1 MRDSFARSRVAGTLV
16 AGTLCAG
23 VALALSTALAT
34 AAEIRVVTVGAL
46 RNAMTPLGADFTKQS
61 GNQVNYTFTNP
72 ANLKK
77 ILGEGQYDVI
87 IAAAPSIDELD
98 KSGGL
103 QAGSRVKAVRVGIGV
118 AVREGAPKPDLSTP
132 DAFKKAIMAAR
143 NIVYTDPATPN
154 GSGVVTMRIL
164 AAAGLADA
172 VKAKGKQEG
181 LGPGKALIAKG
192 EYEMGL
198 FNISEATIPGV
209 VVAGPVPAP
218 LQDYTNYDAAVLS
231 GAASKDAAA
240 AFLKYVTGKPAATT
254 WKAAYIDAM

>member
-1 MRDSFARSRVAGTLV
+1 MRNLFAGST
-16 AGTLCAG
+16 CAG
-23 VALALSTALAT
+23 LALGFSIGMAS
-34 AAEIRVVTVGAL
+34 AAEIKVVTVGAL
-46 RNAMTPLGADFTKQS
+46 QNGLKPLAADFTKQS

-72 ANLKK
+72 ANLKNV
-77 ILGEGQYDVI
+77 LVGGQFDAI
-87 IAAAPSIDELD
+87 IAAAPSVEELD

-103 QAGSRVKAVRVGIGV
+103 QPGSLVKAVRVGIGV
-118 AVREGAPKPDLSTP
+118 AVRDGAPRPDVSTP

-143 NIVYTDPATPN
+143 NIVYTDPTTAN
-154 GSGVVTMRIL
+154 GSGVLTMRIL

-181 LGPGKALIAKG
+181 LGPGKELIAKG

-218 LQDYTNYDAAVLS
+218 LQEYTTYDAAVMS
-231 GAASKDAAA
+231 GSANKDAAA
-240 AFLKYVTGKPAATT
+240 AFVKFATDKPAAAT
-254 WKAAYIDAM
+254 WKAASIETLP

>member
-1 MRDSFARSRVAGTLV
+1 MREMFAKS
-16 AGTLCAG
+16 LCAG
-23 VALALSTALAT
+23 LALALSAAWAT
-34 AAEIRVVTVGAL
+34 AGEIRVVTVGAL
-46 RNAMTPLGADFTKQS
+46 QSALKPIGADYTKQS
-61 GNQVNYTFTNP
+61 GDQVSYMFTNP

-77 ILGEGQYDVI
+77 ALSEGQYDVI
-87 IAAAPSIDELD
+87 IAAAPSIEELD

-118 AVREGAPKPDLSTP
+118 AVREGAPKPDVSTP
-132 DAFKKAIMAAR
+132 DAFKKAVTAAR

-164 AAAGLADA
+164 AAAGLMDA
-172 VKAKGKQEG
+172 VKAKGRQEG
-181 LGPGKALIAKG
+181 LGPGKELIAKG

-231 GAASKDAAA
+231 GAANKDAAA
-240 AFLKYVTGKPAATT
+240 GFLKYVTGKPAAAA
-254 WKAAYIDAM
+254 WKAANIDAM

>member
-1 MRDSFARSRVAGTLV
+1 MRDVFVRS
-16 AGTLCAG
+16 LCAAA
-23 VALALSTALAT
+23 ALALSTTLAM
-34 AAEIRVVTVGAL
+34 AGEIRVVSVGAL
-46 RNAMTPLGADFTKQS
+46 QSGLKPLGADYGKQ
-61 GNQVNYTFTNP
+61 GGDQVNYMFTNP

-77 ILGEGQYDVI
+77 VLGDNQYDVI
-87 IAAAPSIDELD
+87 IAAAPSIEELD

-118 AVREGAPKPDLSTP
+118 AVREGAPKPDVSTP
-132 DAFKKAIMAAR
+132 EAFKKAIVAAR

-164 AAAGLADA
+164 AAAGLTDA

-181 LGPGKALIAKG
+181 LGPAKELIAKG
-192 EYEMGL
+192 DYEIGL

-218 LQDYTNYDAAVLS
+218 LQDYTNYDGAVLA
-231 GAASKDAAA
+231 GAANKEAAA
-240 AFLKYVTGKPAATT
+240 AFLKFVTGKPAAAA
-254 WKAAYIDAM
+254 WKAASIDAM

>member
-1 MRDSFARSRVAGTLV
+1 MRHLVGRSPFASLWFAS
-16 AGTLCAG
+16 LCAG
-23 VALALSTALAT
+23 AALAISTGLAT
-34 AAEIRVVTVGAL
+34 AAEIRVVSVGAL
-46 RNAMTPLGADFTKQS
+46 QNGLKPLGADYTKQA
-61 GNQVNYTFTNP
+61 GNQVTYMFTNP

-77 ILGEGQYDVI
+77 VLNEGKYDVI
-87 IAAAPSIDELD
+87 IAAAPSVDELD
-98 KSGGL
+98 KANGL

-118 AVREGAPKPDLSTP
+118 AVKDGAPKPDVSTP

-164 AAAGLADA
+164 AAAGLTDA

-181 LGPGKALIAKG
+181 LGPGKELIAKG

-218 LQDYTNYDAAVLS
+218 LQDYTNYDAAVLA
-231 GAASKDAAA
+231 GAAEAGAAADFVKYLTGKAAA
-240 AFLKYVTGKPAATT
+240 AT
-254 WKAAYIDAM
+254 WKAASIDAM